1 MGDQPLSNTS
11 NTASTITS
19 MLESP
24 PTTTTTMCP
33 GAAGIPAATDAM
45 ASASLSG
52 GGVGEVEEIGCA
64 SVPVSDTTDVSGMSA
79 SAAST
84 PVPAPAT
91 DEQFYAYCLEASAL
105 LNNLGAAHHDRGTDG
120 ADDAMKSYS
129 ESIQTRIRAQ
139 DAAEAAE
146 QGAGGNS
153 PNPNRG
159 DRPSVREMDDHL
171 TDLRTTISEIR
182 RINAAK
188 RTDAG
193 DDYVYP
199 HDTAMS
205 FRRNETPMVGLNA
218 FTRPC
223 LLPVND
229 DLTLSQA
236 GSDNLSSAI
245 SGAGVHGYGAS
256 GTTAAGTTSGTA
268 FPAPSPPGGGIMK
281 KRRGGLK
288 STPSTVSS
296 EVQKANSLAAFTLF
310 NIGLL
315 HQNDRSHKEA
325 RESYEIARSMLDSVP
340 AYLTWNVTLLRVF
353 IQNNLGY
360 VAYRTD
366 DLTTAAEHF
375 QMASNGSLDLSMM
388 YSPSTA
394 TSALHRDEALRA
406 SRRKLARSN
415 VAILLNLSRALSRL
429 GNHQDSMDVSNAA
442 LQLYSRMQEEEEQY
456 QKSLAE
462 EQQQAQPQ
470 QQPRTSPPQDD
481 DGLDLSVIPFVRA
494 RAFQGIRDNVTAMEE
509 YRTFL
514 SIAES
519 HGHNS
524 SHPYYVASM
533 QSIVGMS
540 QDDALAAIEE
550 ILAQTTG
557 EAQTAAAA

>member
-1 MGDQPLSNTS
+1 MLDSS
-11 NTASTITS
+11 STS
-19 MLESP
+19 MCSGP
-24 PTTTTTMCP
+24 
-33 GAAGIPAATDAM
+33 IPAATDAM
-45 ASASLSG
+45 ASASLSSG
-52 GGVGEVEEIGCA
+52 GGEMEIGSA
-64 SVPVSDTTDVSGMSA
+64 SVAVFDTDVSGMSA
-79 SAAST
+79 TASASASAAT
-84 PVPAPAT
+84 TAT
-91 DEQFYAYCLEASAL
+91 DEHFYAYCLEASAL
-105 LNNLGAAHHDRGTDG
+105 LNNLGAAHHDRGADG
-120 ADDAMKSYS
+120 ADDAMKAYS

-146 QGAGGNS
+146 QQQQQQEGSMSAPQSQGAGGS
-153 PNPNRG
+153 Q
-159 DRPSVREMDDHL
+159 DRPSVLEMDGHL
-171 TDLRTTISEIR
+171 DDLRRTISDLR
-182 RINAAK
+182 RSNAAQ

-199 HDTAMS
+199 HDTSRS
-205 FRRNETPMVGLNA
+205 FRPSETAMVGLNA

-229 DLTLSQA
+229 DLTLSFA
-236 GSDNLSSAI
+236 GSDCLSSAI
-245 SGAGVHGYGAS
+245 AGAGVPAAASAAFASATGAAS
-256 GTTAAGTTSGTA
+256 AAGHAG
-268 FPAPSPPGGGIMK
+268 GGGIMK

-288 STPSTVSS
+288 STTATVSS

-340 AYLTWNVTLLRVF
+340 AYLTWNVSLLRVF

-360 VAYRTD
+360 VACRTD
-366 DLTTAAEHF
+366 DMTAAAEHF

-388 YSPSTA
+388 YSPSTS

-442 LQLYSRMQEEEEQY
+442 LQLYSRMQEEEEEY

-462 EQQQAQPQ
+462 QQQQEHQPQ
-470 QQPRTSPPQDD
+470 QQQNTTTTSTTPPQDD
-481 DGLDLSVIPFVRA
+481 DGLDLSVIPFVRG

-514 SIAES
+514 SIVES
-519 HGHNS
+519 HGHTS

-533 QSIVGMS
+533 QSVVGMS

-550 ILAQTTG
+550 ILAQTAG
-557 EAQTAAAA
+557 EAQAAAAA

>member
-1 MGDQPLSNTS
+1 MSTTS
-11 NTASTITS
+11 DST
-19 MLESP
+19 
-24 PTTTTTMCP
+24 CP
-33 GAAGIPAATDAM
+33 GAGIPAATTAM
-45 ASASLSG
+45 ASASLSSDS
-52 GGVGEVEEIGCA
+52 GEVGCA
-64 SVPVSDTTDVSGMSA
+64 SVPVSDSPSLSMSMSA
-79 SAAST
+79 ST
-84 PVPAPAT
+84 PAVPAGAT

-105 LNNLGAAHHDRGTDG
+105 LNNLGAAHHDRGAAG
-120 ADDAMKSYS
+120 ADDAMRSYS

-146 QGAGGNS
+146 QPAAGAAAGGASTCRNHQE
-153 PNPNRG
+153 
-159 DRPSVREMDDHL
+159 DRPSVHEMDGHL
-171 TDLRTTISEIR
+171 HDLRRAVADLR
-182 RINAAK
+182 RTNAA
-188 RTDAG
+188 RRSEEG
-193 DDYVYP
+193 DGYVYP
-199 HDTAMS
+199 HDTSRS

-245 SGAGVHGYGAS
+245 SGAGMPAAYGTGGS
-256 GTTAAGTTSGTA
+256 GGSGA
-268 FPAPSPPGGGIMK
+268 FPAPSTGTGGAGGGGIMK

-288 STPSTVSS
+288 STTSTVSS

-353 IQNNLGY
+353 VQNNLGY

-366 DLTTAAEHF
+366 DLAAAAEHF

-415 VAILLNLSRALSRL
+415 VVILLNLSRALGRL

-442 LQLYSRMQEEEEQY
+442 LQLHSRMQEEEEQY
-456 QKSLAE
+456 QRSLAE
-462 EQQQAQPQ
+462 EQRQQQQQQAQAQPPQ
-470 QQPRTSPPQDD
+470 PPRTSPQDD

-494 RAFQGIRDNVTAMEE
+494 RALQGIRDHVTAMGE

-514 SIAES
+514 SVVES
-519 HGHNS
+519 HGHDS

-533 QSIVGMS
+533 QSVVGMS

-550 ILAQTTG
+550 ILAQTAG

>member
-1 MGDQPLSNTS
+1 
-11 NTASTITS
+11 
-19 MLESP
+19 
-24 PTTTTTMCP
+24 
-33 GAAGIPAATDAM
+33 
-45 ASASLSG
+45 
-52 GGVGEVEEIGCA
+52 
-64 SVPVSDTTDVSGMSA
+64 
-79 SAAST
+79 
-84 PVPAPAT
+84 
-91 DEQFYAYCLEASAL
+91 
-105 LNNLGAAHHDRGTDG
+105 
-120 ADDAMKSYS
+120 
-129 ESIQTRIRAQ
+129 
-139 DAAEAAE
+139 
-146 QGAGGNS
+146 
-153 PNPNRG
+153 
-159 DRPSVREMDDHL
+159 
-171 TDLRTTISEIR
+171 
-182 RINAAK
+182 
-188 RTDAG
+188 
-193 DDYVYP
+193 
-199 HDTAMS
+199 
-205 FRRNETPMVGLNA
+205 
-218 FTRPC
+218 
-223 LLPVND
+223 
-229 DLTLSQA
+229 
-236 GSDNLSSAI
+236 
-245 SGAGVHGYGAS
+245 
-256 GTTAAGTTSGTA
+256 
-268 FPAPSPPGGGIMK
+268 MK

-288 STPSTVSS
+288 STTSTVSS

-462 EQQQAQPQ
+462 EQRQQQAQQQ
-470 QQPRTSPPQDD
+470 QQPRTSPQDD

-494 RAFQGIRDNVTAMEE
+494 RAFQGIRDNVTAMKE

-514 SIAES
+514 SIVES

-533 QSIVGMS
+533 QSVVGMS

>member
-1 MGDQPLSNTS
+1 MLMSTTS
-11 NTASTITS
+11 DS
-19 MLESP
+19 
-24 PTTTTTMCP
+24 MCP
-33 GAAGIPAATDAM
+33 GAGIPAATDAM
-45 ASASLSG
+45 ASASLSS
-52 GGVGEVEEIGCA
+52 GEAVGCA
-64 SVPVSDTTDVSGMSA
+64 SVPVSDGTSMSA

-84 PVPAPAT
+84 PVAVPVPGAT

-105 LNNLGAAHHDRGTDG
+105 LNNLGAAHHDRGTAG

-146 QGAGGNS
+146 SESGGNS
-153 PNPNRG
+153 PPSRE
-159 DRPSVREMDDHL
+159 DRPSVSEMDDHL
-171 TDLRTTISEIR
+171 HDLRKTISDLR
-182 RINAAK
+182 RTNAAK
-188 RTDAG
+188 RSEEG

-199 HDTAMS
+199 HDTSRS
-205 FRRNETPMVGLNA
+205 FRRNETAMVGLNA

-229 DLTLSQA
+229 GLTLSRA

-245 SGAGVHGYGAS
+245 SGAGMPTATTTSGYGAS
-256 GTTAAGTTSGTA
+256 GSGA
-268 FPAPSPPGGGIMK
+268 FPAPSAAGGTGTGGGGGIMK

-288 STPSTVSS
+288 STTSTVSS

-340 AYLTWNVTLLRVF
+340 AYLTWNVALLRVF

-360 VAYRTD
+360 VAHRTD
-366 DLTTAAEHF
+366 DLTAAAEHF

-456 QKSLAE
+456 QRSLAE
-462 EQQQAQPQ
+462 EQQQQPQAQAQAHQQAQP
-470 QQPRTSPPQDD
+470 QPRTSSPQDD

-494 RAFQGIRDNVTAMEE
+494 RAFQGIRDNVAAMEE

-540 QDDALAAIEE
+540 QDEALAAIEE

>member
-1 MGDQPLSNTS
+1 MLDSS
-11 NTASTITS
+11 STS
-19 MLESP
+19 MCSGP
-24 PTTTTTMCP
+24 
-33 GAAGIPAATDAM
+33 IPAATDAM
-45 ASASLSG
+45 ASASLSSG
-52 GGVGEVEEIGCA
+52 GGEMEIGSA
-64 SVPVSDTTDVSGMSA
+64 SVAVFDTDVSGMSA
-79 SAAST
+79 SASASASAAT
-84 PVPAPAT
+84 TAT

-105 LNNLGAAHHDRGTDG
+105 LNNLGAAHHDRGADG
-120 ADDAMKSYS
+120 ADDAMKAYS

-146 QGAGGNS
+146 QQQQEGSMSAPQPQGAGGS
-153 PNPNRG
+153 Q
-159 DRPSVREMDDHL
+159 DRPSVLEMDGHL
-171 TDLRTTISEIR
+171 DDLRRTISDLR
-182 RINAAK
+182 RSNAAQ

-199 HDTAMS
+199 HDTSRS
-205 FRRNETPMVGLNA
+205 FRQNETAMVGLNA

-229 DLTLSQA
+229 DLTLSFA
-236 GSDNLSSAI
+236 GSDSLSSAI
-245 SGAGVHGYGAS
+245 AGAGVPAAASAAFASATGAAS
-256 GTTAAGTTSGTA
+256 AAGHAG
-268 FPAPSPPGGGIMK
+268 GGGIMK

-288 STPSTVSS
+288 STTATVSS

-366 DLTTAAEHF
+366 DLTAAAEHF

-456 QKSLAE
+456 QQSLAE
-462 EQQQAQPQ
+462 EQQQQQP
-470 QQPRTSPPQDD
+470 QQPRTSPQDD
-481 DGLDLSVIPFVRA
+481 DGLDLSVIPFVRG

-514 SIAES
+514 SIVES
-519 HGHNS
+519 HGHTS

-533 QSIVGMS
+533 QSVVGMS

-550 ILAQTTG
+550 ILAQTAG
-557 EAQTAAAA
+557 EAQAAAAA

>member
-1 MGDQPLSNTS
+1 
-11 NTASTITS
+11 

-24 PTTTTTMCP
+24 PTTTTTTTTMCP

-52 GGVGEVEEIGCA
+52 GVGEVEQEIGCA
-64 SVPVSDTTDVSGMSA
+64 SVPVSDSADVSGMSA
-79 SAAST
+79 SASAST
-84 PVPAPAT
+84 PVPTPAT

-146 QGAGGNS
+146 QGSSSN
-153 PNPNRG
+153 PNPNRE
-159 DRPSVREMDDHL
+159 DRPSVSEMDDHL
-171 TDLRTTISEIR
+171 TDLRNTISELR

-199 HDTAMS
+199 HDTSIS

-256 GTTAAGTTSGTA
+256 GTTSTAAGTSGTA

-281 KRRGGLK
+281 KSRGGLK

-340 AYLTWNVTLLRVF
+340 AYLTWNVSLLRVF

-360 VAYRTD
+360 VAYRSD
-366 DLTTAAEHF
+366 DMTTAAEHF

-388 YSPSTA
+388 YSPSTS

-456 QKSLAE
+456 RTSLAE
-462 EQQQAQPQ
+462 EQQRNNNDNTATTTTTTTTTTPQA
-470 QQPRTSPPQDD
+470 PQDD

-514 SIAES
+514 SIVES

-533 QSIVGMS
+533 QSVVGMS

-550 ILAQTTG
+550 ILAQTAG
-557 EAQTAAAA
+557 EPQAAAAA